1 MTPWTKTALCL
12 VAAGAAVGLVVISRP
27 ASRQLQ
33 LISDQGTPLTPDLK
47 NPLDLRSLEV
57 ISYDEQAVKV
67 RAFKVE
73 SDGKNWKIPSAF
85 NYPADAQEGVAK
97 AASAF
102 TGIVRERFVSDNKN
116 DFAKYG
122 VIDPTDEASLAT
134 NNRGTKVTF
143 RDAAGKSVVDVIIG
157 KPVDAS
163 EPGAQVGPRKRYI
176 REAGKNRTHVTTI
189 DGAFSTKFVDW
200 VETDLLKLTADKV
213 KVLEVDRYNI
223 DEQTGKIKNPTTL
236 KLSRNRAS
244 ALAAD
249 GAPPAPA
256 AWTGWDIAAEPPPGG
271 PSESEKIENDRI
283 TGGLTALSQLKIVG
297 VQPKPA
303 NLVKA
308 LSKAENSVALDV
320 NDQLSLRKHGFFI
333 AQQLGLVANEGT
345 LTVTLD
351 DGVVYQLMLGELA
364 SEADA
369 AAAGGQVGGDGAA
382 KRTDAKALGN
392 ETVNEAAN
400 QAADQTAN
408 QAGNQAGNDVVKD
421 ESKEPKK
428 TDARFVMV
436 IANFNDAAIPVPS
449 KTAQLFE
456 LEAKEQA
463 ELPNLTDET
472 KAALEPLRR
481 AYQDKVDA
489 RAKAVAEGKKRAD
502 ELAARFAAWYYLVD
516 LKSLGQIRPT
526 RDEVVV
532 KKDVGPGTAP
542 PSLPT
547 MPMPL
552 QVPGQ

>member
-12 VAAGAAVGLVVISRP
+12 VAASAAVGLVVISRP

-57 ISYDEQAVKV
+57 ISYDEEAVKV

-122 VIDPTDEASLAT
+122 VIDPSDEASLAT

-163 EPGAQVGPRKRYI
+163 QPSAQVGPRKRYI
-176 REAGKNRTHVTTI
+176 RETGKNRTFVTTI

-213 KVLEVDRYNI
+213 KILEVDRYNI

-236 KLSRNRAS
+236 KLSRNRAP
-244 ALAAD
+244 AAPAD
-249 GAPPAPA
+249 GAPPMPA

-271 PSESEKIENDRI
+271 PNESEKIDNDRI
-283 TGGLTALSQLKIVG
+283 TAGLATLSQLKIVG

-345 LTVTLD
+345 LTVTQD

-369 AAAGGQVGGDGAA
+369 AAAGGQVGGDAVAVGTDS
-382 KRTDAKALGN
+382 KDAK
-392 ETVNEAAN
+392 TVTDSGNEAA
-400 QAADQTAN
+400 
-408 QAGNQAGNDVVKD
+408 KD
-421 ESKEPKK
+421 DSKEQKK

-436 IANFNDAAIPVPS
+436 IANFDDATIPTPS
-449 KTAQLFE
+449 KTAQLVD

-472 KAALEPLRR
+472 KAALEPLRM

-489 RAKAVAEGKKRAD
+489 RTKAVAAGKKRAD
-502 ELAARFAAWYYLVD
+502 ELASRFASWYYLVD
-516 LKSLGQIRPT
+516 LKSLGQIRPN
-526 RDEVVV
+526 RDEVVI
-532 KKDVGPGTAP
+532 KKEAGPGTAP
-542 PSLPT
+542 PSIPSLPL
-547 MPMPL
+547 PM
-552 QVPGQ
+552 QVPGP

>member
-1 MTPWTKTALCL
+1 MTPWIKTTIFL
-12 VAAGAAVGLVVISRP
+12 VAAGAAVSLVALTRP
-27 ASRQLQ
+27 TSRQVA
-33 LISDQGTPLTPDLK
+33 LIADQGTPLTPELK
-47 NPLDLRSLEV
+47 SPLDLRSLEV
-57 ISYDEQAVKV
+57 ISYDEQAVTV

-85 NYPADAQEGVAK
+85 NYAADAQEGVAK

-102 TGIVRERFVSDNKN
+102 IGIVRERFVSDNKN

-163 EPGAQVGPRKRYI
+163 EPRALVGPRKRYI
-176 REAGKNRTHVTTI
+176 REAGTNRTYVTTI

-200 VETDLLKLTADKV
+200 VETDLLKLTADKI
-213 KVLEVDRYNI
+213 KILEVDRYSI

-236 KLSRNRAS
+236 KLSRNRAAS
-244 ALAAD
+244 QPMD
-249 GAPPAPA
+249 GQPPAPG

-271 PSESEKIENDRI
+271 PSESEKIDDDRI
-283 TGGLTALSQLKIVG
+283 TAGLTALSQLKIVG

-345 LTVTLD
+345 LTVTQD

-369 AAAGGQVGGDGAA
+369 AAAGGQVGGDAAAKPADAAGAA
-382 KRTDAKALGN
+382 K
-392 ETVNEAAN
+392 EE
-400 QAADQTAN
+400 
-408 QAGNQAGNDVVKD
+408 
-421 ESKEPKK
+421 KK

-436 IANFNDAAIPVPS
+436 ITNFDEATIPLPS
-449 KTAQLFE
+449 KTALLFE

-472 KAALEPLRR
+472 KAALEPLRT

-489 RAKAVAEGKKRAD
+489 RAKAVAAGKKRAD
-502 ELAARFAAWYYLVD
+502 ELASRFAAWYYLVD
-516 LKSLGQIRPT
+516 LKSLAQIRPS

-532 KKDVGPGTAP
+532 KKDASLTPPGTP
-542 PSLPT
+542 PGIPQLPL
-547 MPMPL
+547 PL
-552 QVPGQ
+552 QVPPVQ